1 MDLKKILAIVRTDVI
16 EHVESRLIQLGVPG
30 ITIARVKGFGEYSNF
45 LTPDWLSAHVR
56 IEIFADVAQVQQ
68 IVDAILEAAHT
79 GTAGDGIVSVLPVD
93 ALYRIRDHNKLSSLH
108 GPQIAEEHVS
118 HAPPV
123 AGHS

>member
-1 MDLKKILAIVRTDVI
+1 MDLKKVLAIVRNDMI

-45 LTPDWLSAHVR
+45 FTHDWLSAYVR
-56 IEIFADVAQVQQ
+56 IEIFTDAAQVQQ

-93 ALYRIRDHNKLSSLH
+93 SLYRIRDHHKLSSRH
-108 GPQIAEEHVS
+108 GSQTAQEGAIGRT
-118 HAPPV
+118 HAI
-123 AGHS
+123 